1 MTYTEAIDYIMSRR
15 KFQKSSGHERIE
27 RLLSL
32 LGDPHKKLKFIHIV
46 GTNGKGSVSTALSCI
61 TEKSGLKTGLFTS
74 PYVIC
79 FNERIKVNGEFIPD
93 SEVSEITAI
102 IKEKTDLMENEG
114 LYPTVFEVTTA
125 LAMVYF
131 ARVHC
136 DIVILEAG
144 IGGGKDSTNVIPDKL
159 LSVITSVSLDHTEM
173 LGETVREITE
183 EKCGI
188 IKEGSPTVSY
198 PFRAEKGGFTPQNP
212 NAAEI
217 IKEVCRKKESKLYLP
232 DPDKLTVTYEGIEGT
247 QFIYDGLSI
256 RVNLCGRHQTG
267 NMLTVI
273 ECARALQDI
282 GYPITDAHIQQGIDA
297 FRIPGRTEV
306 ISRNPLIILDG
317 GHNEGCMMAL
327 RETIKSYL
335 TDKKIT
341 LLCSFMKD
349 KDYEKALS
357 YVLPL
362 CSKAVFT
369 RTDTVRGEDEN
380 ILCRIGRRYCE
391 SSAISSVREALKAA
405 IPENE
410 DEVLIVCGSFYLVS
424 EVRQLMRDS
433 QFAMPD
439 RVEGFLKQ

>member
-1 MTYTEAIDYIMSRR
+1 MTYNEAIDYIMSRR

-32 LGDPHKKLKFIHIV
+32 LGDPHKGLRFVHIV

-79 FNERIKVNGEFIPD
+79 FNERMKINGEFIPD
-93 SEVSEITAI
+93 GEIAEI
-102 IKEKTDLMENEG
+102 SALIKEKTDLMEKEG

-131 ARVHC
+131 ARESC

-159 LSVITSVSLDHTEM
+159 LSVIMSVSLDHTEM
-173 LGETVREITE
+173 LGETVEKITE

-188 IKEGSPTVSY
+188 IKDGRPTVSY
-198 PFRAEKGGFTPQNP
+198 PFTAGNGGFTPQHSD
-212 NAAEI
+212 ASEVI
-217 IKEVCRKKESKLYLP
+217 RETCIKKKSTLYLP
-232 DPDKLTVTYEGIEGT
+232 DTDKLKITREGIDGT
-247 QFIYDGLSI
+247 EFIYNGLQI
-256 RVNLCGRHQTG
+256 KVNLCGKHQVA
-267 NMLTVI
+267 NMITAV
-273 ECARALQDI
+273 ECAGALRDTGYDI
-282 GYPITDAHIQQGIDA
+282 SDSHIQQGISA
-297 FRIPGRTEV
+297 FTIPGRTEV

-317 GHNEGCMMAL
+317 GHNEGCMKAL
-327 RETIKSYL
+327 RETVLSYL
-335 TDKKIT
+335 GDKKIT

-357 YVLPL
+357 YILPL
-362 CSKAVFT
+362 CKRAVFT
-369 RTDTVRGEDEN
+369 RTDAVRGEDEN
-380 ILCRIGRRYCE
+380 ILAEIGRRYCE
-391 SSAISSVREALKAA
+391 CAAESSVSEALRAA
-405 IPENE
+405 MPENE

-424 EVRQLMRDS
+424 EVRDNVQNLSD
-433 QFAMPD
+433 
-439 RVEGFLKQ
+439 GC